1 MKLLKGSFTI
11 EAVVII
17 PIILFLMISVLKQ
30 GITFYKATIE
40 RKIPEAITSWDAVST
55 FYDVWVLKEMGEV
68 LGNESK

>member
-40 RKIPEAITSWDAVST
+40 RKIPETITSWDAVST